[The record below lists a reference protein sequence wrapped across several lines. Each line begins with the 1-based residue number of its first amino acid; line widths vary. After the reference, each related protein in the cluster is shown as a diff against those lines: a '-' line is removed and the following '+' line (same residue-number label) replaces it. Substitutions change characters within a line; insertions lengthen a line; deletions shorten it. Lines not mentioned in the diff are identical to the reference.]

1 MFRSGMSVITSA
13 TTWKIERGR
22 GAVSDSDNKKTF
34 FGYEVVDEGSKKGRV
49 GEVFTSVAKS
59 YDLMNDLM
67 SMGTHRL
74 WKRRIVA
81 KTGLRPGD
89 LALDVAGGTGDIAM
103 LMAERVGD
111 AGEVVVF
118 DINREMLEVGQ
129 SRCAD
134 KGYIKNLSFV
144 QGDAESIGFADNS
157 FHAVTIGF
165 GIRNVTHLEYA
176 LSEMARVTKPGGRV
190 LCLEFSHPKGGL
202 FNKVYDAYS
211 FNVMPLVGELVTGN
225 RGAYQYLSESIRKF
239 PTQERLKEM
248 MEGVGLFQVTYENLF
263 NGVAAIHVGV
273 KV

>member
-1 MFRSGMSVITSA
+1 MPDTYN
-13 TTWKIERGR
+13 
-22 GAVSDSDNKKTF
+22 NKKTF
-34 FGYEVVDEGSKKGRV
+34 FGYEVVDEEAKKARV

-67 SMGTHRL
+67 SFGTHRL
-74 WKRRIVA
+74 WKRRIAA

-89 LALDVAGGTGDIAM
+89 RALDVAGGTGDISM

-111 AGEVVVF
+111 SGEVVVY
-118 DINREMLEVGQ
+118 DINREMLEVGKK
-129 SRCAD
+129 RCVD

-144 QGDAESIGFADNS
+144 QGDAEEIGFDDNT
-157 FHAVTIGF
+157 FHATTIGF
-165 GIRNVTHLEYA
+165 GIRNVTHLERA
-176 LSEMARVTKPGGRV
+176 LSEMARVPKPGGRV
-190 LCLEFSHPKGGL
+190 LCLEFSHPKGL
-202 FNKVYDAYS
+202 IFNKIYDAYS
-211 FNVMPLVGELVTGN
+211 FGVMPLIGEIVTNN
-225 RGAYQYLSESIRKF
+225 RDAYRYLCESIRKF